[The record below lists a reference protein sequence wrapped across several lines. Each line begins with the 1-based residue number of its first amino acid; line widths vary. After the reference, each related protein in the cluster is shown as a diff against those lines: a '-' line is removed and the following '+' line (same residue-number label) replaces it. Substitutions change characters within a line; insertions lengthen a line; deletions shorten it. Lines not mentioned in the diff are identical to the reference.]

1 MNIKRTSNSSSYQK
15 VSSSAPSR
23 TYATSQVSSV
33 SEASSTQAS
42 SSVTGDIVNVST
54 EGLLR
59 TEAYKVAMST
69 ADIRQQK
76 INEIKNKIANG
87 TYVIDTKK
95 LAFNLLQDET
105 VLL

>member
-1 MNIKRTSNSSSYQK
+1 MNIKRTSNNSSYPK
-15 VSSSAPSR
+15 VSNTATSR
-23 TYATSQVSSV
+23 TYAPSQVSSV
-33 SEASSTQAS
+33 SEASSAQAS
-42 SSVTGDIVNVST
+42 SSVGDVVNVST
-54 EGLLR
+54 EGILR

-76 INEIKNKIANG
+76 IDEIKNRIANG